1 MKRTRRLS
9 STEVRKR
16 AASLPRGVP
25 NFVAGQLRL
34 RASAVRDEALRA
46 ANIADEIELQLVQ
59 GKGRAKSVL
68 TSATQWLMRWST
80 KECMPST
87 VTIFL
92 SRFSSLQRIST
103 LSSQKA
109 RTNDGRKSWQQMAC
123 LHLRRRNCDRY
134 ANIQQSGRCARVGT
148 TYETSAS
155 SGNRRRRR
163 GEKGPGVAANFFGA
177 PS

>member
-59 GKGRAKSVL
+59 GKVCADERDTV
-68 TSATQWLMRWST
+68 LMRWST

-92 SRFSSLQRIST
+92 SRFFSLQRIST

-109 RTNDGRKSWQQMAC
+109 QTNDGRKSWQQMAC

-134 ANIQQSGRCARVGT
+134 ANI
-148 TYETSAS
+148 
-155 SGNRRRRR
+155 
-163 GEKGPGVAANFFGA
+163 
-177 PS
+177 